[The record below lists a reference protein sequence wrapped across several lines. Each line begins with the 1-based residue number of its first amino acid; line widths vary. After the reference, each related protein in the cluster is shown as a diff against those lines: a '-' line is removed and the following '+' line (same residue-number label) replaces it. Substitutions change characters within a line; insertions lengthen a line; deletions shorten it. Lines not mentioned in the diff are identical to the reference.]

1 MANYALIETRADG
14 KQEVVQTCSSDPKK
28 RFHADIAKLF
38 VSVAASV
45 KKGQIKSG
53 TKWIDDP
60 DEAAKAYV
68 SRGPEGSLVP
78 TDKELGKD
86 WQCVSKANFFRV
98 ISRDARTKYRK
109 ALADG
114 DVDVVN
120 DLDTYWTTSAGGEVW
135 LRDSSKN
142 TEWKNAVA
150 DLKTAGIISDAD
162 ITALNKEFFLDRT
175 AFNE

>member
-60 DEAAKAYV
+60 DVKEYV
-68 SRGPEGSLVP
+68 SRGPEGSLIP
-78 TDKELGKD
+78 EDKELSKD
-86 WQCVSKANFFRV
+86 WQSASKRAFFV
-98 ISRDARTKYRK
+98 IISRDSRIKYRK
-109 ALADG
+109 AVADA
-114 DVDVVN
+114 DVDIVN
-120 DLDTYWTTSAGGEVW
+120 SLEDLWTTTEGGEVW
-135 LRDSSKN
+135 LKDSAKN
-142 TEWKNAVA
+142 TEWKNAIA
-150 DLKTAGIISDAD
+150 DLKTAGILSDAD
-162 ITALNKEFFLDRT
+162 ITALTKEFFLDRT